1 MVIDN
6 RRLGV
11 IFSGLTN
18 EEPGGLRR
26 LQLGWLQFWMPWI
39 GLHLLLTGLSLTA
52 IGATSQS
59 QHPFKCNTAFSLG
72 AVQFWIVGGLIVE
85 FWAVVLRVRIGLK
98 GSFWCWFPFQLFSS
112 APLTFCTL
120 RLHGIVCLFQK
131 QHPSLVYRLL
141 LDTVHWLNDSS
152 VIFCMVLFSV
162 LFPLHFSPFKT
173 VEPETP
179 ANGLSD
185 IKKSFEKN

>member
-1 MVIDN
+1 
-6 RRLGV
+6 
-11 IFSGLTN
+11 
-18 EEPGGLRR
+18 
-26 LQLGWLQFWMPWI
+26 
-39 GLHLLLTGLSLTA
+39 
-52 IGATSQS
+52 
-59 QHPFKCNTAFSLG
+59 
-72 AVQFWIVGGLIVE
+72 LIVE

-120 RLHGIVCLFQK
+120 RLQGIVCLFQK
-131 QHPSLVYRLL
+131 QLPSLVYRLL
-141 LDTVHWLNDSS
+141 LDTVHWLNGSS
-152 VIFCMVLFSV
+152 VLFCMMLFSV